1 MIKSI
6 KEKIIKDFIK
16 SNYRAPTQS
25 EIKNLYD
32 SFLNEQAFSEQIG
45 IISSKKNAYP
55 IVGNESSS
63 KDFNELINDLKLDQK
78 EINERLESYLED
90 LEIKFRVFNK
100 KINNSLKIIDK
111 LERIANKNIL
121 LYLKEDIYS
130 YGIVESF
137 KDYDKIDFNKSNITM
152 FNGKVTL
159 GFDKLVNETF
169 KSNNFSYTVSSRY
182 GYILKQV
189 PVGNMNNVLKEDGRY
204 FKVIAY
210 SKYPDDICEMS
221 IDITFPE
228 QEGIEINTLK
238 FVSLSPEINSK
249 LSYKCYYSKDL
260 TNLKEVFESNQR
272 VTSGENYIE
281 INEKN
286 VKRVKIV
293 LCKYNYD
300 YKERD
305 EYAYVFSLDFLGHTS
320 ASYKVN
326 KESTL
331 YLGPYEILDENENP
345 VNFSMATVKGGT
357 CCIVPDE
364 SSIDMYLSKDN
375 INWIKAD
382 FNGNSKQVIQF
393 EESEESNLEIF
404 DFVDLGSQANFIAQ
418 ENIPE
423 EISLNAKEKLFNL
436 YVRED
441 KAKELIRSSL
451 RIERNVL
458 NKSNEKLYNANSGWE
473 KVGNDFY
480 ETSFEIFQ
488 MEGRY
493 IDFGENSCFIDKK
506 QISGKVFLTQGIHT
520 FKTSTENWLDLNLE
534 KEEEIKSLRQ
544 LKSIDKLYPYNHK
557 YIIEGFNYARN
568 FKGKKVYKGADK
580 VFCHLMKEVSNQR
593 FKIETSR
600 DVYTIVEVL
609 GNLYI
614 KIKSN
619 KNTSESKL
627 EEFFVSYRKRNT
639 QEESSKLYIKA
650 ILKTFNEKVTPKIE
664 QIQVRVI

>member
-25 EIKNLYD
+25 EIKNLYN
-32 SFLNEQAFSEQIG
+32 SFLNKQAFSEEIG

-63 KDFNELINDLKLDQK
+63 KDFNELISDLKLDQK
-78 EINERLESYLED
+78 EINERLESYLEN

-159 GFDKLVNETF
+159 GFDKLINEAF
-169 KSNNFSYTVSSRY
+169 KSNSFTYTVSSRY
-182 GYILKQV
+182 GYILKQAAI
-189 PVGNMNNVLKEDGRY
+189 GSMNNVLREDGRY

-210 SKYPDDICEMS
+210 SKYPDDICEMN

-238 FVSLSPEINSK
+238 FVSLTPEINSK

-260 TNLKEVFESNQR
+260 SNLKEVFESSQR

-281 INEKN
+281 INEQN
-286 VKRVKIV
+286 VKRVRLV

-300 YKERD
+300 YIEAD

-320 ASYKVN
+320 TTYKVN

-331 YLGPYEILDENENP
+331 YLGPYEILDENEAP

-375 INWIKAD
+375 VNWIKAD
-382 FNGNSKQVIQF
+382 YNGDTKQVIQF
-393 EESEESNLEIF
+393 EESEENNLEIF

-423 EISLNAKEKLFNL
+423 EISLSAEEKLFNL
-436 YVRED
+436 YVTKE

-458 NKSNEKLYNANSGWE
+458 NKSNEKLYSANSGWE
-473 KVGNDFY
+473 KIENDFY
-480 ETSFEIFQ
+480 QTSFEISQ

-493 IDFGENSCFIDKK
+493 IDFGENSCFIDGK
-506 QISGKVFLTQGIHT
+506 QISGKVFLTQGIHK

-534 KEEEIKSLRQ
+534 KEQEIKSLRQ
-544 LKSIDKLYPYNHK
+544 LKSIDRLYPYNHK
-557 YIIEGFNYARN
+557 YIIEGFDYARN

-580 VFCHLMKEVSNQR
+580 IFCHLMREVSNQR

-600 DVYTIVEVL
+600 EVYTLVEVS

-627 EEFFVSYRKRNT
+627 EEFFVSYRRRNI
-639 QEESSKLYIKA
+639 QEESSNLYIKA
-650 ILKTFNEKVTPKIE
+650 VLKTFDKKVTPKIE